1 MNSINS
7 GGMRVIDAH
16 SWRGMRGVFAALVV
30 GTGLSA
36 CAAPGPIDAGAP
48 PPHVVAAP
56 VTAVS
61 KERLASFTET
71 GLASWYGKSRH
82 AKRTASGERLT
93 NTAMTAAHRSLPM
106 NTRVRVT
113 NLATGASVLVRINDR
128 GPYVHGR
135 VIDLSPAAA
144 SELGMKDEGVAPV
157 RIEVFASDQTSKP
170 SVTAAAN

>member
-1 MNSINS
+1 
-7 GGMRVIDAH
+7 MRVIDEH
-16 SWRGMRGVFAALVV
+16 SRGSLRAAFAALAVTV
-30 GTGLSA
+30 ALSA
-36 CAAPGPIDAGAP
+36 CAAPEPMDTESL

-61 KERLASFTET
+61 KEKLASFTET
-71 GLASWYGKSRH
+71 GIASWYGKTRH
-82 AKRTASGERLT
+82 TKRTASGEKLT

-113 NLATGASVLVRINDR
+113 NLANGTSVVVRINDR

-144 SELGMKDEGVAPV
+144 SELGMKHDGVAPV
-157 RIEVFASDQTSKP
+157 RIEVFASDQTTKP
-170 SVTAAAN
+170 PQTAAAN